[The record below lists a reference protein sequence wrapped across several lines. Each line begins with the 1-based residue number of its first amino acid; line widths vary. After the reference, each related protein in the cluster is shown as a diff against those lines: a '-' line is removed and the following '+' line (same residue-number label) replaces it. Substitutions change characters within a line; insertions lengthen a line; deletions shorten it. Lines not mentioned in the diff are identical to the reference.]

1 MKGKRGCTAL
11 YNSALDCSDI
21 GGWEEGVGYFG
32 AVSFLIKSRSRSR
45 SRSNWRALT
54 PSPGAYI

>member
-1 MKGKRGCTAL
+1 L